1 VLIKDL
7 ELKDDQIRELYQ
19 QFAADQEEKKGL
31 EGDISK
37 LSDKHYEETKQLKEQ
52 LRTVRLEKQRMMV
65 QEANGDEGE
74 ESGEDE
80 EATPQQGPIG
90 GGGKKKRRRKRRA
103 GGGSKKSTM
112 QTITDQEGD
121 TMHGFSAQE
130 EDAIAAQD
138 EEKTDTDTSEKSVD
152 KDRTPRPLRQQLGNL
167 SQSEF
172 GSEVEDLPLEHEEPR
187 DETRIEGGNYR
198 KRATICDEIVQTHS
212 NMSNQSGPTNV
223 DMSDQLVQTDGN
235 VQTDVN
241 ASDQLVRTDLTV
253 HTDVNMSDQLVETDG
268 NVETDVNTSDQLVR
282 TDLTVHTDVN
292 MSDQLVETDGNVETD
307 VNTSDQLVRTDL
319 IVHADVNAS
328 DQLVQTDRNVQTDV
342 NTSDRLIQT
351 DPIIQIDKLV
361 QTDPIVHTDF
371 NTSDQLVQ
379 TDPIDAPTATVITLP
394 AQKSKNS
401 GLKYYNIFVVLFLLA
416 WFTMWLWECR
426 KSEIA
431 RSQVSSCLSF
441 GCRLVYK
448 ATETAD
454 GYWAIQRAGGTKTA
468 PFPSMSAPFPTMTQ
482 I

>member
-1 VLIKDL
+1 MLIKDL

-80 EATPQQGPIG
+80 EATPQQGPLG

-138 EEKTDTDTSEKSVD
+138 EEKTDTDISEKSVD

-187 DETRIEGGNYR
+187 DETRTEGGNYR
-198 KRATICDEIVQTHS
+198 NRATICDEIVQTHS

-268 NVETDVNTSDQLVR
+268 NVQ
-282 TDLTVHTDVN
+282 
-292 MSDQLVETDGNVETD
+292 TD

-319 IVHADVNAS
+319 IVHANVNMS

-361 QTDPIVHTDF
+361 QTDPIVHTDV
-371 NTSDQLVQ
+371 NKSDQLVQ

-468 PFPSMSAPFPTMTQ
+468 PFPSMSAPFPSMSAPFPTMTQ

>member
-1 VLIKDL
+1 MLIKDL

-282 TDLTVHTDVN
+282 TDL
-292 MSDQLVETDGNVETD
+292 
-307 VNTSDQLVRTDL
+307 